1 MNENDKPAELEF
13 TVDEPAQEPVEKPKR
28 KVRKKAKAS
37 FPELLT
43 VSPSP
48 HLKSTETTRSVMIEV
63 MIALTPALLWGI
75 YIFGLHALFLTII
88 SVASCIGFEALTQF
102 ILKKRITVS
111 DMSAA
116 LTGMLIA
123 MNMPVSVPWWIPV
136 VASAFAIIV
145 VKQLFGGIGKNVV
158 NPAMAARVFVMISWA
173 GPMTKNPA
181 PGALFS
187 FFGNINGGVDA
198 VTAATPLASLKQGVL
213 PRTELLDLL
222 AGNTGGCI
230 GEVSAVLLILGG
242 IYLLIRKIISWRI
255 PVAFIGTV
263 AALTFI
269 FPQGGERLDFMLY
282 EILSGGLMLGAIYM
296 ATDYATSPISPTG
309 RIVFGVGC
317 GAITVLIRYFG
328 GYPEGVSFAIL
339 IMNLL
344 VWYIDNAFMPRRFG
358 SELAKKR
365 DREKEEKKA

>member
-1 MNENDKPAELEF
+1 MNENDKPAEIELVTEES
-13 TVDEPAQEPVEKPKR
+13 TEKPD
-28 KVRKKAKAS
+28 KKAKKKSKAS
-37 FPELLT
+37 FPKLLT

-48 HLKSTETTRSVMIEV
+48 HLKSPETTRSVMIEV
-63 MIALTPALLWGI
+63 MIALTPALIWGI
-75 YIFGLHALFLTII
+75 YIFGLRALLITIV
-88 SVASCIGFEALTQF
+88 SVGSCILFEALTQK
-102 ILKKRITVS
+102 ILKRRITIS

-123 MNMPVSVPWWIPV
+123 MNMPVSVPIWIPV

-173 GPMTKNPA
+173 GLMTKNTA
-181 PGALFS
+181 PGAQFP
-187 FFGNINGGVDA
+187 FFGTVKGGVDA
-198 VTAATPLASLKQGVL
+198 VTAATPLASLKQGTI
-213 PRTELLDLL
+213 PRAGLLDLL
-222 AGNTGGCI
+222 TGNIGGCI
-230 GEVSAVLLILGG
+230 GEVSSALLILGG
-242 IYLLIRKIISWRI
+242 IYLLVRKIISWRI

-263 AALTFI
+263 AVLTFI

-282 EILSGGLMLGAIYM
+282 EILSGGLMLGAIFM

-358 SELAKKR
+358 SKLAKQKE
-365 DREKEEKKA
+365 REKKKTGA